1 MDPPT
6 APLGRRRFLVL
17 VGGAAAYEYL
27 RPGAAL
33 AKKLASGPP
42 TLQPWTLP
50 ELSPEGGIELA
61 KAVIGAAVLAPSHWN
76 TQPWR
81 METEGES
88 IRLVADPSRS
98 LPVVDPEQSSMYIAL
113 GAALENMLI
122 ALRAYG
128 RQPSVEY
135 LPDAGTKPVVARVTW
150 TPVETRRDRVLFSA
164 IPLRRTN
171 RRDYD
176 ERGIYMQNRAALNA
190 QLPSDV
196 KVHWIDDRDRI
207 EALGDL
213 VRDAA
218 EAQLDDPRT
227 QKEQFA
233 WMRFDDQARKHGDGI
248 KVDDLEYGGPAL
260 WFAGRTLNPGSMF
273 ARFGQGSAVRH
284 ARGAVRSSGALALF
298 TIANGNPRAWIN
310 GGQAFERFVLRAT
323 SLGIAHQPI
332 HAPIEVARFRGDLA
346 RAFGAIGE
354 EPLLLVRLG
363 HAKTPDPS
371 MRRSVAMVASFR
383 SS

>member
-1 MDPPT
+1 MDPPGG
-6 APLGRRRFLVL
+6 LGRRQFMVL
-17 VGGAAAYEYL
+17 VGGAAAWQIL
-27 RPGAAL
+27 HPGAAW
-33 AKKLASGPP
+33 ARKLAAGPP
-42 TLQPWTLP
+42 QLQPWSLP
-50 ELSPEGGIELA
+50 DPPPEGGIELA

-98 LPVVDPEQSSMYIAL
+98 LRVLDPDQRSMFVAL

-135 LPDAGTKPVVARVTW
+135 LPDAGPKLVAARVTW
-150 TPVETRRDRVLFSA
+150 TSADTRRDRVLFSA

-176 ERGIYMQNRAALNA
+176 ERGIYMQNRAALSA
-190 QLPSDV
+190 QIPSDV
-196 KVHWIDDRDRI
+196 HIHWIDERKRI
-207 EALGDL
+207 DELGDL
-213 VRDAA
+213 VREAT
-218 EAQLDDPRT
+218 EAQLRDRRVQD
-227 QKEQFA
+227 EQFA
-233 WMRFDDQARKHGDGI
+233 WMRFDDQARKRGDGI
-248 KVDDLEYGGPAL
+248 RIDDLEYGGPAL

-273 ARFGQGSAVRH
+273 SRFGQGSTVRH
-284 ARGAVRSSGALALF
+284 ARGAVRSSGALALL
-298 TIANGNPRAWIN
+298 TIPNGNPRAWIN
-310 GGQAFERFVLRAT
+310 GGQAYERLALRAT
-323 SLGIAHQPI
+323 TLGIAHQPI
-332 HAPIEVARFRGDLA
+332 HAPVETPRFRGDLV

-354 EPLLLVRLG
+354 EPLLLLRLG
-363 HAKTPDPS
+363 HAKAPDHS
-371 MRRSVAMVASFR
+371 MRRSVATVASFR